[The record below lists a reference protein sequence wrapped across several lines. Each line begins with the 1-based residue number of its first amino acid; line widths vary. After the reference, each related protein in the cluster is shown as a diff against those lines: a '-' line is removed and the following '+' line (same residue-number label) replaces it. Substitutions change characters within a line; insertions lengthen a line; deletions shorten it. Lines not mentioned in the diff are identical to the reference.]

1 MGAGEFLQRLQPLK
15 AEMEAAFF
23 RVYQPFHVQEETFD
37 ALLAMLDEQMHN
49 RSSLHRE
56 LDRGRAWFSSAP
68 AGMRLNYSAVPSVAQ
83 ISMRVRELRELGIGW
98 VQLSEVP
105 FPHTQNSRQ
114 LLQTL
119 IAAWHAEGFAVGV
132 DFDVSGTAADDP
144 WARQALK
151 GDPAMQQRYWMIA
164 DAKLA
169 SLYSPFSKE
178 NETGVFYKLEKIHQY
193 VYRNPQTQCW
203 LLDYKNPQVLTA
215 VLERFC
221 SLADLGVD
229 AIELRQLDHMWKEC
243 KTQPLYPQVPDLFA
257 LFATAGK
264 LVCPSV
270 LVIGHSEAAAHD
282 LQILAQRAPRATAI
296 IDQAA
301 MINGWNSLAT
311 RDTKMQR
318 ADMIFH
324 ALNPSTIAIHP
335 VGCDQGICWNFNV
348 EAAMMR
354 GWNPESHRQFLTD
367 FYTGQ
372 ALGSFAEG
380 ESDPGSG
387 RCYGTLASWAGCG
400 RAMDNHEPYELENS
414 CRRVLLLQG
423 LSLAMRGMP
432 LLSEGDELGAL
443 NDVSFR
449 LDPGKEQDRRW
460 LQRPVYIEEKAQQ
473 RFSPLSL
480 EYRIF
485 QSLKVMLQVRSDY
498 PNWNWGQEQILDTAN
513 DALLVWSRF
522 CENQRLLFLFNFTE
536 SPQYCPLTSL
546 FNEGEQAREL
556 LTGRRISGSQ
566 KTLGL
571 KAYEFLWLIV
581 EGDVDSIQ

>member
-1 MGAGEFLQRLQPLK
+1 
-15 AEMEAAFF
+15 
-23 RVYQPFHVQEETFD
+23 
-37 ALLAMLDEQMHN
+37 
-49 RSSLHRE
+49 
-56 LDRGRAWFSSAP
+56 
-68 AGMRLNYSAVPSVAQ
+68 
-83 ISMRVRELRELGIGW
+83 
-98 VQLSEVP
+98 
-105 FPHTQNSRQ
+105 
-114 LLQTL
+114 
-119 IAAWHAEGFAVGV
+119 
-132 DFDVSGTAADDP
+132 
-144 WARQALK
+144 
-151 GDPAMQQRYWMIA
+151 MQQRYWMIA

-178 NETGVFYKLEKIHQY
+178 NETGVFYKLERIHQY
-193 VYRNPQTQCW
+193 VYRSPQTGGW

-215 VLERFC
+215 MLKRFC

-229 AIELRQLDHMWKEC
+229 AIELRQLDQMWKEC
-243 KTQPLYPQVPDLFA
+243 KALPLYPQIPDLFA
-257 LFATAGK
+257 LFAAAGK

-270 LVIGHSEAAAHD
+270 LVIGHSDASAHD
-282 LQILAQRAPRATAI
+282 LQILSQRAPQATSI
-296 IDQAA
+296 LDQATL
-301 MINGWNSLAT
+301 INGWNSLAT

-318 ADMIFH
+318 ADLIFH
-324 ALNPSTIAIHP
+324 ALPPSTITIHP
-335 VGCDQGICWNFNV
+335 VGCDQGLCWNFNA

-380 ESDPGSG
+380 ESDPESG

-432 LLSEGDELGAL
+432 LLMDGDELGAL

-449 LDPGKEQDRRW
+449 LDPDKEQDRRW

-498 PNWNWGQEQILDTAN
+498 PNWNCGQEQILDTGS
-513 DALLVWSRF
+513 DALLVWSRS
-522 CENQRLLFLFNFTE
+522 CEKQRLLFLFNFTE

-546 FNEGEQAREL
+546 FKEEEQAREL

-566 KTLGL
+566 KTLDL

-581 EGDVDSIQ
+581 EADVD